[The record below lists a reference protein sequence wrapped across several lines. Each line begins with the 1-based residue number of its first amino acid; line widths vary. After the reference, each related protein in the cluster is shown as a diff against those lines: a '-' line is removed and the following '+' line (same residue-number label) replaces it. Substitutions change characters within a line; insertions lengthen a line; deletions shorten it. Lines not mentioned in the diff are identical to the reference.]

1 MGITELFSDPLTYL
15 KSILL
20 MLPAILP
27 ALVLHEYAHAWVA
40 NRLGDPTPRMLGRL
54 TLNPIN
60 HIDPIG
66 LGCLVL
72 IGLGWAKP
80 VPINPR
86 YYKHPRRDDLL
97 VSLAGITMNLIL
109 FVLGCVMI
117 VVMVVAAYKSDRG
130 LYFSIYSKSGWFYYL
145 YQIVNNFAWLN
156 LSLAVFNLLPIP
168 PLDGYHVL
176 NDLVLKKS
184 LFASGQAVRI
194 GQGIMLLLLVTGV
207 LNQPLY
213 AAKSWLFN
221 GLVNGMIDL
230 CQTLGII

>member
-109 FVLGCVMI
+109 FVIGCLLLVVMI
-117 VVMVVAAYKSDRG
+117 VLNAYGHISIDIYHARG
-130 LYFSIYSKSGWFYYL
+130 AMYYL
-145 YQIVNNFAWLN
+145 YQIVVNFAWLN

-221 GLVNGMIDL
+221 GLVNGMIGL